1 MSRSAVGP
9 FAPFEPF
16 ETFELERWF
25 ASQVGR
31 QRIDLT
37 SSSAPP
43 RTLRDLLALAS
54 TDERDRFDAVSLG
67 YGPPDGAGSLRAA
80 IAVRSS
86 SSRGEEITVTCG
98 AIEALRLAIDAV
110 VAEGDD
116 VIVQEPMY
124 GAVAGLARVRGAAVV
139 PWPLRPEHGFVGSL
153 DELEAR
159 IGPRTTLVAITQPN
173 SPTGS
178 VLDERE
184 LDALAGLLAP
194 RGIWLLSD
202 EVYRDLALA
211 PGLVVPSAGGRYD
224 RAVVVGD
231 VAKPFG
237 LGGLRIGWIVARD
250 PEIRARIGAARDY
263 TTLSPPTPSAALAE
277 IALRH
282 ADELLA
288 RPLQDAR
295 VNLDRLRAAAGRRT
309 ALSLA
314 PPRAGVT
321 AFPSVSGAERI
332 QRQLAERGVLVVPGS
347 LFGQSDGLRIGLAGP
362 PEEFSAGLA
371 QLESL
376 C

>member
-1 MSRSAVGP
+1 VTLGAPSVSAP
-9 FAPFEPF
+9 
-16 ETFELERWF
+16 FELERWF
-25 ASQVGR
+25 ASQAGG
-31 QRIDLT
+31 QHIDL
-37 SSSAPP
+37 SSSGALA

-54 TDERDRFDAVSLG
+54 TGERDGFDAVSLG
-67 YGPPDGAGSLRAA
+67 YGAPDGARSLRAA
-80 IAVRSS
+80 IALRHAI
-86 SSRGEEITVTCG
+86 GPEDEITVTCG
-98 AIEALRLAIDAV
+98 AIEALLLVIDAV
-110 VAEGDD
+110 VAEGDE

-124 GAVAGLARVRGAAVV
+124 GAVGGLARARGATVV
-139 PWPLRPEHGFVGSL
+139 PWPLRPEGGFVGSL

-159 IGPRTTLVAITQPN
+159 IGPRTALVAITQPN

-178 VLDERE
+178 ILDERDLNE
-184 LDALAGLLAP
+184 LVDMLAP
-194 RGIWLLSD
+194 RGVWLLSD

-250 PEIRARIGAARDY
+250 PAVRARIGAGRDY

-288 RPLQDAR
+288 GPLENAR
-295 VNLDRLRAAAGRRT
+295 VNLDRLRT
-309 ALSLA
+309 ASTHRMSLSLA
-314 PPRAGVT
+314 PPRAGAT
-321 AFPSVSGAERI
+321 AFPGVSDAERI
-332 QRQLAERGVLVVPGS
+332 QRRLASRGVLVVPGS
-347 LFGQSDGLRIGLAGP
+347 LFGRPDHLRIGLAGP
-362 PEEFSAGLA
+362 VNEFAAGLT